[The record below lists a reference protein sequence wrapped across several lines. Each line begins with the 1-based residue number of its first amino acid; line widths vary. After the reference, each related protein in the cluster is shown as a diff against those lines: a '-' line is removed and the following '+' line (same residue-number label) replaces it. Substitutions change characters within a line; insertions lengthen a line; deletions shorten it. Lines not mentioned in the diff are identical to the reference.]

1 MALKIKEQNG
11 IFLVEG
17 YINTSTVKQFK
28 NHVAFL
34 ILYTKALTLD
44 INAVKEIDT
53 NGMQAL
59 RDLYTNAVINNKDFF
74 VVGNGCKEIFQDFES
89 HIVA

>member
-89 HIVA
+89 HIAA